1 MAPDCRACGSPA
13 VAFAVPE
20 DLRAEAPEG
29 AARAAICTRCLRT
42 FPVDDAERSS
52 GSEADSDPASESDS
66 DPDFSA
72 IHPAFP
78 EGTGGVAFALACGLL
93 GSLAL
98 NRSAIESL
106 TARAERE
113 GADVFLAFDRLSAA
127 DVDPHFDVDRRRI
140 QLEQFL

>member
-1 MAPDCRACGSPA
+1 MASDCPACGSPA

-20 DLRAEAPEG
+20 DLRSEAPEG

-42 FPVDDAERSS
+42 FPVEGAEPS
-52 GSEADSDPASESDS
+52 SEAGGA
-66 DPDFSA
+66 PDFAA

-78 EGTGGVAFALACGLL
+78 DGRGGVAFALACGLM

-98 NRSAIESL
+98 NRRAIESL
-106 TARAERE
+106 IARAERE
-113 GADVFLAFDRLSAA
+113 GVDVFLAFDRLSAA
-127 DVDPHFDVDRRRI
+127 DVDPHFDVDRRRT

>member
-1 MAPDCRACGSPA
+1 M
-13 VAFAVPE
+13 AFAVPE

-42 FPVDDAERSS
+42 FPVADAE
-52 GSEADSDPASESDS
+52 SDAGEDA
-66 DPDFSA
+66 PDFSA

-78 EGTGGVAFALACGLL
+78 DGSGGVAFALACGLL

-98 NRSAIESL
+98 NRSTIESL

-113 GADVFLAFDRLSAA
+113 GVDVFLAFDRLSAA
-127 DVDPHFDVDRRRI
+127 AVDPHFEVDRRRT